1 MLCLLLQRFNL
12 EKHITFQNLYLNFKP
27 LNQQLEFSSSRIA
40 NNSSNIS
47 SISFYPKE
55 THSQVSNDFSI
66 DAKNKSYAAVNN
78 DLRDARKLFH
88 FRPSLKEDTN
98 ISTVTHVLSCFVD
111 IMITVQNTVTV
122 WWIQNSH
129 WCLDCSYHINAT
141 PIKHRL
147 SLWVILYETRKEN
160 YVKRNIV
167 ADSHDDLQIPRLR
180 LLNLGHI
187 TLLILDFI
195 FLKIYMT
202 LDSS

>member
-78 DLRDARKLFH
+78 DLRDARQLFH

-98 ISTVTHVLSCFVD
+98 ISRVIHVLSFFVD
-111 IMITVQNTVTV
+111 ILITVQNTVTV
-122 WWIQNSH
+122 W
-129 WCLDCSYHINAT
+129 
-141 PIKHRL
+141 
-147 SLWVILYETRKEN
+147 
-160 YVKRNIV
+160 
-167 ADSHDDLQIPRLR
+167 
-180 LLNLGHI
+180 
-187 TLLILDFI
+187 
-195 FLKIYMT
+195 
-202 LDSS
+202 